1 MAERAYVLAIDQGTT
16 STRAMLFDGAGRP
29 HGMAQKELAQSYP
42 APGWVEHDPEE
53 IWSGVLEVCRRVL
66 AEARI
71 SAREIAAIGITNQ
84 RETTLL
90 WERKSG
96 RPIHN
101 AIVWQDRRTAQVC
114 RKLAAEG
121 LGELVAARTG
131 LLIDPYFSGT
141 KIAWLL
147 DHVPGARAL
156 AEQGE
161 LAFGTVHSFLLW
173 RLTGGRAHA
182 SDLTNASRT
191 LLLDIHRQAWDAELL
206 EAFGVPAA
214 VLPRLLPN
222 VADFGETEP
231 HLFGAAIPVSGMAGD
246 QQAAS
251 IGQACLSP
259 GMIKATYG
267 TGAFILL
274 NTGGEALAS
283 RHRLL
288 TTIAYLLPD
297 RPVQYALEGSIF
309 VAGAAVQWLRD
320 KLSLI
325 RDAGESE
332 GLARGLDDN
341 RGVYLVP
348 AFTGLG
354 APYWQPDAR
363 GAVLGL
369 TRDSGAAEIVRAALE
384 AVAYQ
389 THDLMAAVAAD
400 GAGALTALRVDG
412 GMVKNDWL
420 LQFLADILALPVAR
434 PAVAETT
441 SLGAA
446 YLAGLGSGFFSS
458 TEDIARNWQCSR
470 LFEPRMSGDERA
482 ALLAGWR
489 RAVAAVQGMA
499 EAG

>member
-1 MAERAYVLAIDQGTT
+1 
-16 STRAMLFDGAGRP
+16 
-29 HGMAQKELAQSYP
+29 
-42 APGWVEHDPEE
+42 
-53 IWSGVLEVCRRVL
+53 
-66 AEARI
+66 
-71 SAREIAAIGITNQ
+71 
-84 RETTLL
+84 
-90 WERKSG
+90 
-96 RPIHN
+96 
-101 AIVWQDRRTAQVC
+101 
-114 RKLAAEG
+114 
-121 LGELVAARTG
+121 
-131 LLIDPYFSGT
+131 
-141 KIAWLL
+141 
-147 DHVPGARAL
+147 
-156 AEQGE
+156 
-161 LAFGTVHSFLLW
+161 
-173 RLTGGRAHA
+173 
-182 SDLTNASRT
+182 
-191 LLLDIHRQAWDAELL
+191 
-206 EAFGVPAA
+206 
-214 VLPRLLPN
+214 LPRLLPN
-222 VADFGETEP
+222 VAEFGETEP

-274 NTGGEALAS
+274 NTGGEALVS

-288 TTIAYLLPD
+288 TTIAYRLPD
-297 RPVQYALEGSIF
+297 RPAQYALEGSIF

-332 GLARGLDDN
+332 GLAEGLSDN

-389 THDLMAAVAAD
+389 THDLMTAMAAD

-446 YLAGLGSGFFSS
+446 YLAGLGSGLFSS

-470 LFEPRMSGDERA
+470 LFEPRMSGDRRA